1 MKYRPI
7 PPLLMLRR
15 FFRSIEEQHGL
26 WGAFVFSWS
35 RITQSLKN
43 HGLGG
48 TFERAF
54 VKAPAAPVIPA
65 APLPQH
71 SFDSLHGTNTEGMF
85 STAELHAVSLSAL
98 CATGY
103 LGSPPSTLRQA
114 LAALPIQ
121 HEEFCFI
128 DLGCGKGRALLVAAE
143 FPFRHVFGV
152 ELVVELASAAQEN
165 VLLNPLWKERI
176 SIINQDATKLTFPD
190 GPLVLYFY
198 NPFYD
203 RIMRRFLANLERE
216 LRGSPREVILV
227 FADIYP
233 NQPNDGPHRYQHVI
247 DPLPAFR
254 KISDT
259 TYSLSEDEA
268 AAEPSRC
275 TVSRF
280 VVYSANVKS

>member
-7 PPLLMLRR
+7 PPLLLLRR
-15 FFRSIEEQHGL
+15 LFLSIEDHGL
-26 WGAFVFSWS
+26 RGAAVHSWL
-35 RITQSLKN
+35 RLYRSLKN

-54 VKAPAAPVIPA
+54 VKAPAAPA
-65 APLPQH
+65 LPGAQLPPH
-71 SFDSLHGTNTEGMF
+71 TFDILHGTDTGGMVP
-85 STAELHAVSLSAL
+85 TAKLHAVSLSAL

-121 HEEFCFI
+121 HQQFSFI
-128 DLGCGKGRALLVAAE
+128 DFGCGKGRVLFVAAE

-152 ELVVELASAAQEN
+152 EIAVELASAAMAN
-165 VLLNPLWKERI
+165 LSLNQLWKERI
-176 SIINQDATKLTFPD
+176 SIVNQDATKFVFPD
-190 GPLVLYFY
+190 GPFVLYFY
-198 NPFYD
+198 NPFYG
-203 RIMRRFLANLERE
+203 RVLRRVLANLQRE
-216 LRGSPREVILV
+216 LRRSPRDALLV

-233 NQPNDGPHRYQHVI
+233 NEPNGDPHRYQHVM
-247 DPLPAFR
+247 DPMTFFR

-259 TYSLSEDEA
+259 TYRLSAEEA

-280 VVYSANVKS
+280 TVYSANVTS